1 MTADVSLSDRPR
13 GVEWLELGT
22 LLSLVL
28 TGVIAAWIGGYQA
41 GASAT
46 AVIATVAPPSV
57 AVNALKWAL
66 LLSVL
71 FPTLEIVGKR
81 IADSAGDGADAQAES
96 DTQAQPTESD

>member
-1 MTADVSLSDRPR
+1 MTADVSLRVPR

-41 GASAT
+41 GAGAT
-46 AVIATVAPPSV
+46 AVIDTARPPSL
-57 AVNALKWAL
+57 AVNALKWTL

-71 FPTLEIVGKR
+71 FPTLEIVAKR

-96 DTQAQPTESD
+96 DTQPQPTDSD